1 MPKGIYYN
9 WLEGSHNYVQSM
21 KELYSV
27 LELPRGSSEIDV
39 KKAYRKL
46 ALKVNVFLNTCS
58 GCSICIAIFSS

>member
-46 ALKVNVFLNTCS
+46 ALKVKTSF
-58 GCSICIAIFSS
+58 